1 MLESEDFLLLPGK
14 LEIHEWAIM
23 ERFARA
29 LDDPR
34 QREQVGDALHGSG
47 AFSRFKAVVR
57 AFDQEKAWFRFRS
70 EAIEEIAR
78 EFLEAHEIPF
88 VE

>member
-1 MLESEDFLLLPGK
+1 MDVPSLGK
-14 LEIHEWAIM
+14 FEIHEWAIM
-23 ERFARA
+23 ERFARS

-34 QREQVGDALHGSG
+34 HREQVGDALHGSG
-47 AFSRFKAVVR
+47 AFGRFKAVAR
-57 AFDQEKAWFRFRS
+57 ALGLEETWFRYRS
-70 EAIEEIAR
+70 EALEEIAR